1 MDSDLSMIDKQEEMN
16 SIEQVLLNSVCP
28 ITMCPIGEAVRGE
41 HCTHLQCF
49 DLQSFVSI
57 NAKHKRWQCPICNKR
72 TLIFN
77 RDLFF
82 TDLLKGFMR
91 LQDIDAQVEDKFYLE
106 YNLNIKT
113 LRERGKYHDRYRMIL
128 EGDKL

>member
-1 MDSDLSMIDKQEEMN
+1 
-16 SIEQVLLNSVCP
+16 
-28 ITMCPIGEAVRGE
+28 
-41 HCTHLQCF
+41 
-49 DLQSFVSI
+49 VSI

-82 TDLLKGFMR
+82 TDLLRGFMR

-113 LRERGKYHDRYRMIL
+113 LRDRGKYHDRYRMIL